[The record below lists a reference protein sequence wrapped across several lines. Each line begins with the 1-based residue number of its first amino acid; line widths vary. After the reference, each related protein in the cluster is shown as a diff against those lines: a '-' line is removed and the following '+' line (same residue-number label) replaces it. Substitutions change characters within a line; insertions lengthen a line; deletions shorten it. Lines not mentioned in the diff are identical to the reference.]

1 MAVLGITDDQR
12 EAFDELKAKT
22 RAEIEPLAKEMR
34 ALGTQMPEILLAEE
48 INTVEAQEKLDHI
61 VSLKCQI
68 SSIATTVKLEGV
80 QILTPEQRFII
91 LAFVEDVLELLEWIA
106 DFPGWDDIKKHFEE
120 YIEPMLVDKI
130 SKRLGIDLTDDQKEA
145 FDELKAKTRAEI
157 EPLAK
162 EMRALGTQ
170 MPEILL
176 AEEINTVEAQEKLD
190 HIVSLKCQISSIA
203 ANATLEGVQ
212 ILTPEQ
218 RQIIKE
224 KIEAWK
230 NLCPWLSNL

>member
-1 MAVLGITDDQR
+1 
-12 EAFDELKAKT
+12 
-22 RAEIEPLAKEMR
+22 
-34 ALGTQMPEILLAEE
+34 
-48 INTVEAQEKLDHI
+48 
-61 VSLKCQI
+61 
-68 SSIATTVKLEGV
+68 
-80 QILTPEQRFII
+80 
-91 LAFVEDVLELLEWIA
+91 
-106 DFPGWDDIKKHFEE
+106 
-120 YIEPMLVDKI
+120 MLVDKI

-145 FDELKAKTRAEI
+145 FNELKAKTRAAI

-162 EMRALGTQ
+162 AMWELGRQ

-176 AEEINTVEAQEKLD
+176 AEEINIVEAQEKLD
-190 HIVSLKCQISSIA
+190 QIVSFKCQIASIA